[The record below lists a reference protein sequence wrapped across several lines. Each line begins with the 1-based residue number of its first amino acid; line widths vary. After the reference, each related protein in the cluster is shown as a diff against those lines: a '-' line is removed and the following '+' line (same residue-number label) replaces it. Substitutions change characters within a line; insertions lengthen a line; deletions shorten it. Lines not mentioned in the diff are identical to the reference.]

1 MKDDK
6 KPIKLSELGKNPS
19 KVEWL
24 KQELGL
30 GKEVKAETPKQVFDH
45 LAARF
50 HKVQ

>member
-6 KPIKLSELGKNPS
+6 RPIKLSELNPS

-50 HKVQ
+50 NKVQ